1 MKFFGKIFV
10 FLITVA
16 LLLHGYFYLQYNQV
30 EPCAAAVE
38 RIKQDMNKEGTL
50 GKIAGGL
57 ISLGQDAGFQNDIE
71 GSIRAEGISKC
82 YEIALVGIQEK

>member
-1 MKFFGKIFV
+1 MKFLGKIFA
-10 FLITVA
+10 FLIAMA

-38 RIKQDMNKEGTL
+38 RIKQDVDKEGTL

-57 ISLGQDAGFQNDIE
+57 ISLGQDAGFQKDME
-71 GSIRAEGISKC
+71 GSIRSEGISKC
-82 YEIALVGIQEK
+82 YEIALLGMQNK